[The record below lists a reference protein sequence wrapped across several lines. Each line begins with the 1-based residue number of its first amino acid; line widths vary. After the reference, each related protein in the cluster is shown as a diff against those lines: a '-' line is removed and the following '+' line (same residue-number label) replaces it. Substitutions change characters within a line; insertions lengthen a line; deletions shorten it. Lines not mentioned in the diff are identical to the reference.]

1 MIGIFWVSVLFNAVS
16 VTKGQLRSTN
26 LRLDGYRLGQGSK
39 HSFWWT
45 TNSVALRVS
54 VWDHRSGTTTKIL
67 NPCLAPASSNR
78 TNDNSQVAENV
89 FSIGYTYD
97 LILFGEGIAGGQFVL
112 TKTPGNVG
120 NNCNN
125 YGHTNS
131 QYIIGSGESGSVGL
145 VKLDTSKEIVGN
157 NFAHLNNPQIE

>member
-1 MIGIFWVSVLFNAVS
+1 MCP
-16 VTKGQLRSTN
+16 TN
-26 LRLDGYRLGQGSK
+26 HR
-39 HSFWWT
+39 HSE
-45 TNSVALRVS
+45 
-54 VWDHRSGTTTKIL
+54 
-67 NPCLAPASSNR
+67 PCLAPASSNR

-131 QYIIGSGESGSVGL
+131 QYIIGSGESGSVGF
-145 VKLDTSKEIVGN
+145 VKLDTSKEKSEISMLYVEAPHSG
-157 NFAHLNNPQIE
+157 

>member
-1 MIGIFWVSVLFNAVS
+1 M
-16 VTKGQLRSTN
+16 
-26 LRLDGYRLGQGSK
+26 
-39 HSFWWT
+39 
-45 TNSVALRVS
+45 
-54 VWDHRSGTTTKIL
+54 
-67 NPCLAPASSNR
+67 
-78 TNDNSQVAENV
+78 
-89 FSIGYTYD
+89 
-97 LILFGEGIAGGQFVL
+97 

-131 QYIIGSGESGSVGL
+131 QYIIGSGESGSVGF

>member
-1 MIGIFWVSVLFNAVS
+1 MAWVLF
-16 VTKGQLRSTN
+16 
-26 LRLDGYRLGQGSK
+26 RL
-39 HSFWWT
+39 HT
-45 TNSVALRVS
+45 T
-54 VWDHRSGTTTKIL
+54 DIL
-67 NPCLAPASSNR
+67 NPAIAPASSNR

-131 QYIIGSGESGSVGL
+131 QYIIGSGESGSVGF
-145 VKLDTSKEIVGN
+145 VKLDTSKEKSEISMLHVDT
-157 NFAHLNNPQIE
+157 FLNHPSPQIGPQSSQIHMQILFEFKVFVLSFWKDAYSRRTLLFLCEKSVQ